1 MKISMKLTKND
12 ENKKFQRNM
21 KKFGKALKK
30 ILKQLMVTKELN
42 MGKIFKKLSLSLM
55 IICQ

>member
-1 MKISMKLTKND
+1 MIGHFEEKNESMKLKKND

-30 ILKQLMVTKELN
+30 ILKQLMVAKELN
-42 MGKIFKKLSLSLM
+42 MGKI
-55 IICQ
+55 